1 MRAPLI
7 RDVPPRAAA
16 VVVALT
22 LAASLVTGA
31 PWTTAP
37 DPTAAPAAAP
47 KTVQAP
53 MPSGEPLDLEA
64 LERRKTSGTVPDLFV
79 SPAPVV
85 APPPPVRV
93 AAIAAPPPPP
103 VAPPLP
109 FRYLGRFDDG
119 ERQVVFLEEG
129 QVAHSVGA
137 GETIGQRYRV
147 ERISDTTVTF
157 RHLLFGTEQ
166 TLVIPKTP

>member
-1 MRAPLI
+1 MRAPLL

-22 LAASLVTGA
+22 LVASLVTGA
-31 PWTTAP
+31 PWTAAP
-37 DPTAAPAAAP
+37 APTAAPSAP
-47 KTVQAP
+47 QATAEAP
-53 MPSGEPLDLEA
+53 VPSEPLDLEA
-64 LERRKTSGTVPDLFV
+64 QERRKTTGTVPDLFV
-79 SPAPVV
+79 NPVPVAAPPAP
-85 APPPPVRV
+85 ARV

-129 QVAHSVGA
+129 QIAHSIGA

-147 ERISDTTVTF
+147 ERISDTAVTF
-157 RHLLFGTEQ
+157 RHLIFGTEQ